1 MLKEETRGE
10 VACLEKQPGRVI
22 LGKPD
27 VLDDVMVA
35 LFNGSHNLMED
46 VPGTGKTTLAKALLK
61 VRLIRDVHSSKK
73 IHVWWGGLPLR
84 NSSYMEV

>member
-10 VACLEKQPGRVI
+10 VACLEKQLGRVI

-61 VRLIRDVHSSKK
+61 SRLTR
-73 IHVWWGGLPLR
+73 R
-84 NSSYMEV
+84 AEAR